1 MDPSKFTTK
10 AQQALEQAFQLA
22 SQNNQAADV
31 THLLIALI
39 NQSDGTTR
47 TILELLEK
55 PTDTIADEAE
65 QIRKQSP
72 TQNPFVGS
80 MNGQVMITQDLG
92 KVLNQAH
99 SEAESLTDEFISTEH
114 LLIAL
119 SQVKTVIQP
128 TLIKYDIHKEA
139 ILKALTTIRGTE
151 RVTDQNPE
159 DKYQA
164 LEKYGRDLTKLAR
177 QNKLDPVIGRDEEIR
192 RVMQVLSRR
201 TKNNPVLIGEPGVG
215 KTAIVEGLAQRI
227 VSGDVPNSLKN
238 KSVISL
244 DLGAMIAG
252 SKLRGEFED
261 RLKAVLNEV
270 NRSNGTVI
278 LFIDELHTLIG
289 AGAAE
294 GAVDA
299 ANLLKPALARGEL
312 HAIGATT
319 LKEYQRYIEKDA
331 ALERRF
337 QPVTV
342 REPSVE
348 DTTAI
353 LRGLKEKY
361 EIHHGVRINDSAIV
375 AAATLAN
382 RYISDRFLPDK
393 AVDLMDE
400 ATSALRLEIDSMPTE
415 IDQTKRRIMRLEIE
429 KEAIKNEEEDTARKR
444 LKEIDKELAD
454 LKETMTK
461 MEGRWQ
467 QEKEALDTIHNLSEA
482 IEQAKSEA
490 HTFERVGELG
500 KVAEI
505 QYKKI
510 PEIEQQLKD
519 AQHKLQSMPAE
530 DRMLQ
535 DAITEE
541 QIAQV
546 VSRWTGVPVSKMLQ
560 SEQRKLFDL
569 EAELAEHVVGQ
580 KEALAAVSNAIRRSR
595 TGISDPKRP
604 IGSFIFLG
612 PTGVGKTETAKAL
625 ATNLFDSES
634 AIIRVDM
641 SEYREPHSVAKII
654 GSPPGYV
661 GYEEGGQLTE
671 QVRRKPYSVILFD
684 EIEKAH
690 PEVFNILL
698 QILDDGRLTDAKGRV
713 VNFTNTVIIM
723 TSNLGSS
730 AISEYTERGN
740 TKRIGYVSEH
750 SAARAAEDMEDTV
763 MHELRDN
770 FRPEFIN
777 RVDEIIIF
785 HALTKEDIAEIVSLQ
800 LDKVVE
806 RLAEQDVTLVINDLV
821 KQYIAE
827 NGFDQKYGA
836 RPLKRLIQTEIL
848 DKIAMLMLQDEG
860 KIHSIAIDLGQDKT
874 IVASKGI
881 SVRESAKTRS

>member
-10 AQQALEQAFQLA
+10 AQQALENAFQLA
-22 SQNNQAADV
+22 NQHQQAADV
-31 THLLIALI
+31 THVAMALI
-39 NQSDGTTR
+39 DQAEGTTR
-47 TILELLEK
+47 TILNLLEK
-55 PTDTIADEAE
+55 PVDKLVEEIESA
-65 QIRKQSP
+65 RKLAPAQSP
-72 TQNPFVGS
+72 FGGGF
-80 MNGQVMITQDLG
+80 GQVMITQDLG
-92 KVLNQAH
+92 KVLNQARL
-99 SEAESLTDEFISTEH
+99 EAEALTDEFISTEH
-114 LLIAL
+114 LFLAL
-119 SQVKTVIQP
+119 TQVKTPVQAIFEKHGVQ
-128 TLIKYDIHKEA
+128 KEA
-139 ILKALTTIRGTE
+139 ILKALASIRGGE
-151 RVTDQNPE
+151 RITDQNPE

-177 QNKLDPVIGRDEEIR
+177 QNRLDPVIGRDEEIR

-215 KTAIVEGLAQRI
+215 KTAIVEGLAERI
-227 VSGDVPNSLKN
+227 VSGDVPNSLQN
-238 KSVISL
+238 KTVISL

-270 NRSNGTVI
+270 NRSNGAVI

-319 LKEYQRYIEKDA
+319 LKEYQKYIEKDA

-337 QPVTV
+337 QPVYV
-342 REPSVE
+342 KEPSVE
-348 DTTAI
+348 DAIAI

-361 EIHHGVRINDSAIV
+361 ELHHGVRINDSAIV
-375 AAATLAN
+375 SAVSLAN

-393 AVDLMDE
+393 AVDLIDE
-400 ATSALRLEIDSMPTE
+400 ATSALRLEIDSMPIE

-429 KEAIKNEEEDTARKR
+429 KEALKNEHEDTAKKR
-444 LKEIDKELAD
+444 LKELEKELAD
-454 LKETMTK
+454 LKETMVK
-461 MEGRWQ
+461 LEGRWQ
-467 QEKEALDTIHNLSEA
+467 QEKEALDKIHNISES

-490 HTFERVGELG
+490 NTYERKGEFS

-510 PEIEQQLKD
+510 PELEQQLKD
-519 AQHKLQSMPAE
+519 AHKKLESIPKL

-535 DAITEE
+535 DAITET
-541 QIAQV
+541 QIAEV
-546 VSRWTGVPVSKMLQ
+546 VSRWTGVPVSKMLE
-560 SEQRKLFDL
+560 SEQRKLYDL
-569 EAELAEHVVGQ
+569 EEELGKRVIDQ
-580 KEALAAVSNAIRRSR
+580 REALTAVANAIRRSR
-595 TGISDPKRP
+595 TGISDPNRP

-625 ATNLFDSES
+625 ATTLFDSES

-641 SEYREPHSVAKII
+641 SEYRESHSVAKMI

-661 GYEEGGQLTE
+661 GYDEGGQLTE

-698 QILDDGRLTDAKGRV
+698 QILDDGRLTDSKGRT
-713 VNFTNTVIIM
+713 VNFTNTLIIM

-730 AISEYTERGN
+730 AISDYTERGN
-740 TKRIGYVSEH
+740 TKRIGYMPNNST
-750 SAARAAEDMEDTV
+750 SNAEKDMEEAV
-763 MHELRDN
+763 MNDLKDN

-785 HALTKEDIAEIVSLQ
+785 HALTRDAISKIVDLQ
-800 LDKVVE
+800 LKVVTE
-806 RLAEQDVTLVINDLV
+806 RLAEQEITLEIEDTV
-821 KQYIAE
+821 KAYLAE
-827 NGFDQKYGA
+827 RGFDPKYGA
-836 RPLKRLIQTEIL
+836 RPLKRVIQTEIL
-848 DKIAMLMLQDEG
+848 DPIARELLKAENIEKIRVRVSDDK
-860 KIHSIAIDLGQDKT
+860 KIIIETSQRQIAT
-874 IVASKGI
+874 ITA
-881 SVRESAKTRS
+881 

>member
-1 MDPSKFTTK
+1 MDPNKFTTK
-10 AQQALEQAFQLA
+10 AQHALEQAFQLA
-22 SQNNQAADV
+22 NQHSQAAD
-31 THLLIALI
+31 TPHLALALLD
-39 NQSDGTTR
+39 QTDGTTR

-55 PTDTIADEAE
+55 SSAPLTEEIESLR
-65 QIRKQSP
+65 QLSP
-72 TQNPFVGS
+72 MQHGFMPA
-80 MNGQVMITQDLG
+80 MGQVMVTQDLG
-92 KVLNQAH
+92 KVLNQARA
-99 SEAESLTDEFISTEH
+99 EAEALTDEFISTEH
-114 LLIAL
+114 LFIAL
-119 SQVKTVIQP
+119 CEVKTPVQA
-128 TLIKYDIHKEA
+128 TLVKHGLNRET
-139 ILKALTTIRGTE
+139 ILKALASIRGSE
-151 RVTDQNPE
+151 RITDQNPE

-164 LEKYGRDLTKLAR
+164 LEKYGRDLTKLA
-177 QNKLDPVIGRDEEIR
+177 QANKLDPVIGRDEEIR

-227 VSGDVPNSLKN
+227 VSGDVPNTLKN
-238 KSVISL
+238 KLVISL

-270 NRSNGTVI
+270 NRSNGAVI

-319 LKEYQRYIEKDA
+319 LKEYQKYIEKDA

-337 QPVTV
+337 QPVYV
-342 REPSVE
+342 KEPSVE
-348 DTTAI
+348 DTIAI

-361 EIHHGVRINDSAIV
+361 ELHHGVRINDSALV

-382 RYISDRFLPDK
+382 RYITDRFLPDK
-393 AVDLMDE
+393 AVDLIDE
-400 ATSALRLEIDSMPTE
+400 ATSALRLEIDSMPIE

-429 KEAIKNEEEDTARKR
+429 REALKDEQEETAKKRKKELE
-444 LKEIDKELAD
+444 KELAD
-454 LKETMTK
+454 LKEKMTK
-461 MEGRWQ
+461 LQGHWQ
-467 QEKEALDTIHNLSEA
+467 QEKESLDKIHTLSEC
-482 IEQAKSEA
+482 IEKAKSEA
-490 HTFERVGELG
+490 SHFERLGELG

-505 QYKKI
+505 QYKKV
-510 PEIEQQLKD
+510 PELENSLAEAQQ
-519 AQHKLQSMPAE
+519 KLQHIPVQ

-546 VSRWTGVPVSKMLQ
+546 VSRWTNIPISKMLQ
-560 SEQRKLFDL
+560 SEQRKLYEL
-569 EAELAEHVVGQ
+569 EAELGKRVIGQ
-580 KEALAAVSNAIRRSR
+580 KEALQAVSNAIRRSR
-595 TGISDPKRP
+595 TGISDPNRP

-625 ATNLFDSES
+625 AATLFNSEA

-641 SEYREPHSVAKII
+641 SEYRESHSVAKII

-698 QILDDGRLTDAKGRV
+698 QILDDGRLTDAKGRT
-713 VNFTNTVIIM
+713 VNFTNTLIIM
-723 TSNLGSS
+723 TSNIGSN
-730 AISEYTERGN
+730 AISDYTERGN
-740 TKRIGYVSEH
+740 AKRIGYVPTANPGEAEKEMETNVLDQLKEH
-750 SAARAAEDMEDTV
+750 
-763 MHELRDN
+763 
-770 FRPEFIN
+770 FRPEFLN

-785 HALTKEDIAEIVSLQ
+785 HPLNRDDIAQIVDLQ
-800 LDKVVE
+800 LATITT
-806 RLAEQDVTLVINDLV
+806 RLAEREITLVIGHKV
-821 KQYIAE
+821 KHYLAE
-827 NGFDQKYGA
+827 HGFDPKYGA
-836 RPLKRLIQTEIL
+836 RPLKRLIQTSIL
-848 DKIAMLMLQDEG
+848 DPIALELLKNDATP
-860 KIHSIAIDLGQDKT
+860 KVSVDVTDKET
-874 IVASKGI
+874 ISI
-881 SVRESAKTRS
+881 SVETPAVVAASS